1 VNDHR
6 WFNPSQPQTLQTGV
20 LLCYLSAVFGLIFG
34 VPASGG
40 SPILTLFIIIG
51 LAAGGF
57 GIANEKRWGYLLAV
71 SAAGLNVLLYIA
83 LFGSEI
89 ISNVSLLVSFVFDVA
104 LVLLLV
110 HPMSRDYQRIWF
122 K

>member
-1 VNDHR
+1 MNDYR
-6 WFNPSQPQTLQTGV
+6 WFNPSQPQTLQIGV
-20 LLCYLSAVFGLIFG
+20 ILCYINAVFGLLFG
-34 VPASGG
+34 VVASTALVGVL
-40 SPILTLFIIIG
+40 IVVG

-57 GIANEKRWGYLLAV
+57 GIANEKKWGYTVAVAAAVIHVVMYLAIFRFDTV
-71 SAAGLNVLLYIA
+71 QR
-83 LFGSEI
+83 FD
-89 ISNVSLLVSFVFDVA
+89 LLVSFMFDVA

>member
-1 VNDHR
+1 M
-6 WFNPSQPQTLQTGV
+6 
-20 LLCYLSAVFGLIFG
+20 LLCYLEAVFGLIFG
-34 VPASGG
+34 IPASGG
-40 SPILTLFIIIG
+40 SFILALFIIVG

-57 GIANEKRWGYLLAV
+57 GIANEKHWGYVLAV
-71 SAAGLNVLLYIA
+71 SAAGLNVLLYVA

>member
-1 VNDHR
+1 VNEYR

-20 LLCYLSAVFGLIFG
+20 LLAYLSAAFGLLFG
-34 VPASGG
+34 VAASGG
-40 SPILTLFIIIG
+40 SPILALFIIVG

-71 SAAGLNVLLYIA
+71 TAAGLHVLMYLV

>member
-1 VNDHR
+1 MNDYR
-6 WFNPSQPQTLQTGV
+6 WFNQSQPQTLQIAV
-20 LLCYLSAVFGLIFG
+20 LLCYLNAVFGLLGMGGAWNIFI
-34 VPASGG
+34 A
-40 SPILTLFIIIG
+40 IG

-57 GIANEKRWGYLLAV
+57 GVANEKKWGYAV
-71 SAAGLNVLLYIA
+71 AVGAAAIQVLLYLTYYGFDTVQNIR
-83 LFGSEI
+83 
-89 ISNVSLLVSFVFDVA
+89 LLVSFMFDAA